1 MAKNKELQG
10 LGGWL
15 VVVGFNVVTTPLFL
29 VAEVYPLFVA
39 IFSEGG
45 LTTVPPPGSKSS
57 HPFWKPLLFTEV
69 GVISAFVL
77 ASFYLAI
84 LFFSKN
90 KQFPQLYVGFLVLV
104 AVFSLANSLV
114 VHAIDPTSSIF
125 NQSVTGPFLQTLIWG
140 SYMAASERVKVTF
153 VQ

>member
-77 ASFYLAI
+77 ASLPADH
-84 LFFSKN
+84 
-90 KQFPQLYVGFLVLV
+90 
-104 AVFSLANSLV
+104 ANC
-114 VHAIDPTSSIF
+114 
-125 NQSVTGPFLQTLIWG
+125 
-140 SYMAASERVKVTF
+140 AARCPCPLDISELLKDM
-153 VQ
+153 Q